1 MPGVDLEVGRERWRR
16 GGRAARSDGVRTA
29 CGARAGCP
37 RDWGNREV
45 REMVEVVQS
54 VEELQVEGGGGLA
67 VDLDFGRVAR
77 GHGGSIFV

>member
-16 GGRAARSDGVRTA
+16 RGTARSDGVRTA
-29 CGARAGCP
+29 CRAGAGRP
-37 RDWGNREV
+37 RDWGNGEV

-67 VDLDFGRVAR
+67 VDLDFGRVAC
-77 GHGGSIFV
+77 GHSCSIFV